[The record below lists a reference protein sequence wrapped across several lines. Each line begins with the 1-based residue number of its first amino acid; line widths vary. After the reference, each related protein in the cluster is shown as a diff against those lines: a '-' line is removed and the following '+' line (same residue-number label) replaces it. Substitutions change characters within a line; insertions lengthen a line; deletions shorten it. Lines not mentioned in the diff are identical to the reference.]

1 MDLLTPD
8 VSLLTERRFPPP
20 NDQNARSQMRS
31 TSTQRSEEIVDNPA
45 IIAAV
50 FAGAAGYASA
60 QAFSDG
66 FGAAMGVA
74 AARSLAGAI
83 AGLALPGRPEPEVA
97 PPHAVPAL
105 EAEGER

>member
-1 MDLLTPD
+1 
-8 VSLLTERRFPPP
+8 
-20 NDQNARSQMRS
+20 
-31 TSTQRSEEIVDNPA
+31 
-45 IIAAV
+45 
-50 FAGAAGYASA
+50 
-60 QAFSDG
+60 
-66 FGAAMGVA
+66 MGVA